1 MMMFICINQHLS
13 FEAQLMKMLS
23 NTEVK
28 LNQSVA
34 YKKSLQVIF
43 VFKGSHNFKP
53 LPFVYLIYNENDK
66 NDKGVLGMIM

>member
-13 FEAQLMKMLS
+13 FEAQLMKTLS

-34 YKKSLQVIF
+34 YKKKLAGDFCIQ
-43 VFKGSHNFKP
+43 
-53 LPFVYLIYNENDK
+53 
-66 NDKGVLGMIM
+66 GVSQL

>member
-1 MMMFICINQHLS
+1 MMFICINQHLS

-34 YKKSLQVIF
+34 YKKKLAGDFCIQGVSQLQTSTVCLF
-43 VFKGSHNFKP
+43 N
-53 LPFVYLIYNENDK
+53 L
-66 NDKGVLGMIM
+66 